1 MFCPK
6 WSGAEIGESAAFRT
20 NCGSGPTQTP
30 KQAGNGHGPAER
42 DYAGFWK
49 RFAARII
56 DLMIVG
62 VVTSVLA
69 AAIAF
74 GSGWSGVFIW
84 RVFGAGGGSET
95 IAGGVMAAT
104 WVVTLIL
111 NWLYFTLLESS
122 GRQAT
127 VGKMALGI
135 VVTDLNGARISFAKA
150 NARFW
155 SQVLLGLIWL
165 VLVVGYIMAGFTER
179 KQALHD
185 LVAGTLVVN
194 RDYR

>member
-6 WSGAEIGESAAFRT
+6 CGAEIGEGAEFCP
-20 NCGSGPTQTP
+20 NCGLGPTQMQT
-30 KQAGNGHGPAER
+30 QAGNRHGPVER
-42 DYAGFWK
+42 GYAGFWK

-56 DLMIVG
+56 DLVIVG
-62 VVTSVLA
+62 VVTSAIGL
-69 AAIAF
+69 AIAY
-74 GSGWSGVFIW
+74 GSGWSGVFVW
-84 RVFGAGGGSET
+84 RVFGAGGGPET
-95 IAGGVMAAT
+95 ISGGVMAAT
-104 WVVTLIL
+104 WVVTLLL

-135 VVTDLNGARISFAKA
+135 VVTDLNDARISFAKA

-155 SQVLLGLIWL
+155 SQVLLGLVWL
-165 VLVVGYIMAGFTER
+165 VLVVGYIMAGFTEK

-185 LVAGTLVVN
+185 LVASTLVVN